1 MRLSLELELI
11 QGRPPPA
18 NPPLGPR
25 QRLAARI
32 GTCDTSLH
40 HAVLRSASW
49 DEGGNAVP
57 RYIGLDLH
65 KMYIHGCEWTPT
77 APEPQKVRH
86 FRFPNTH
93 AGWTWLLNQVDRT
106 CWVALEVT
114 GSAFE
119 AYDRLSPH
127 VDRVLLANPR
137 ELTRLGARRHT
148 DRVDAERLAKVL
160 ALESLPTVWV
170 PPLPMREVRRLL
182 RYRYRLV
189 QTRRRCITQA
199 KRLFQRHGILIG
211 PHASVHWAAIQQD
224 LTAIPAGDRAILASL
239 LRHMNGVEAEIR
251 AIETEI
257 ADRVHAVPQVR
268 QLLTMTNVG
277 LVGAAIIWASLGDPQ
292 RFPSPQAVGRYAG
305 LDPSF
310 VQSGETL
317 RRGRI
322 SKNGNPLLR
331 TVLVEVALGVA
342 RRDHGAL
349 GHFYRR
355 KRAQIGHKKAAIAVA
370 RKLLIVAWRI
380 LLTGEAYRAIKPK
393 AVARKHREIQRLLQ
407 YRPLLPTIAEAAI
420 APPHVDFTRIRHV
433 RTPVPA

>member
-1 MRLSLELELI
+1 M
-11 QGRPPPA
+11 
-18 NPPLGPR
+18 
-25 QRLAARI
+25 
-32 GTCDTSLH
+32 
-40 HAVLRSASW
+40 
-49 DEGGNAVP
+49 P

-65 KMYIHGCEWTPT
+65 KMYVHGCEWSPI
-77 APEPQKVRH
+77 APDKAKAKH

-93 AGWTWLLNQVDRT
+93 AGWTELLNQLDRS

-137 ELTRLGARRHT
+137 ELKRLGARRHT

-160 ALESLPTVWV
+160 ALDSLPTVWV

-189 QTRRRCITQA
+189 QTRRRCISQA
-199 KRLFQRHGILIG
+199 KRLLQRHGILLG
-211 PHASVHWAAIQQD
+211 RHASVHWAALRQD
-224 LTAIPAGDRAILASL
+224 LSVLPSGDHAILASL
-239 LRHMNGVEAEIR
+239 LRQMNGVETELR
-251 AIETEI
+251 AMETEI
-257 ADRVHAVPQVR
+257 AERVHAVPDVR

-277 LVGAAIIWASLGDPQ
+277 LVGAATIWASLGDPH
-292 RFPSPQAVGRYAG
+292 RFTSPKQVGRYAG

-310 VQSGETL
+310 VQSGEAL

-322 SKNGNPLLR
+322 SKNGNTLLR

-342 RRDHGAL
+342 RRDDGAL

-355 KRAQIGHKKAAIAVA
+355 KNAQIGHKKAAIALA

-380 LLTGEAYRAIKPK
+380 LLTKEAYRALKPK
-393 AVARKHREIQRLLQ
+393 AVARKHREIHRLLQ
-407 YRPLLPTIAEAAI
+407 SPPALPTIAEAAI
-420 APPHVDFTRIRHV
+420 APAHVAFTRIRHV

>member
-1 MRLSLELELI
+1 M
-11 QGRPPPA
+11 
-18 NPPLGPR
+18 
-25 QRLAARI
+25 
-32 GTCDTSLH
+32 
-40 HAVLRSASW
+40 
-49 DEGGNAVP
+49 P

-77 APEPQKVRH
+77 APEPHKARH
-86 FRFPNTH
+86 FRFPNTQ
-93 AGWTWLLNQVDRT
+93 AGWTWLVNQVDRT

-137 ELTRLGARRHT
+137 ELKRLGARRHT
-148 DRVDAERLAKVL
+148 DRVDAARLAKVL
-160 ALESLPTVWV
+160 ALDSLPTVWV

-182 RYRYRLV
+182 RYRDRLV
-189 QTRRRCITQA
+189 RTRRRSISQA
-199 KRLFQRHGILIG
+199 KRVFQRHGILVG
-211 PHASVHWAAIQQD
+211 PHASVHWAAMEQD
-224 LTAIPAGDRAILASL
+224 LTGIPDGDRAILGSV
-239 LRHMNGVEAEIR
+239 LRQMNGLEAEIQ
-251 AIETEI
+251 AIEAEI
-257 ADRVHAVPQVR
+257 ARRVHTVPEVR

-277 LVGAAIIWASLGDPQ
+277 LVGAAIIWASLGDPH
-292 RFPSPQAVGRYAG
+292 RFTDPKQVGRYAG

-310 VQSGETL
+310 IQSGEEL

-331 TVLVEVALGVA
+331 TVLVEVALGMA

-355 KRAQIGHKKAAIAVA
+355 KKIQLGHKKAAIALA

-380 LLTGEAYRAIKPK
+380 LLTGEAYRAIKPA
-393 AVARKHREIQRLLQ
+393 AVARKYHTIQRLCDHM
-407 YRPLLPTIAEAAI
+407 PHLPTIVEAAI
-420 APPHVDFTRIRHV
+420 APAHLAYTRLRHD
-433 RTPVPA
+433 RTHARLTDGAHH

>member
-1 MRLSLELELI
+1 M
-11 QGRPPPA
+11 
-18 NPPLGPR
+18 
-25 QRLAARI
+25 
-32 GTCDTSLH
+32 
-40 HAVLRSASW
+40 
-49 DEGGNAVP
+49 P

-65 KMYIHGCEWTPT
+65 KVSIHGCEWTPT
-77 APEPQKVRH
+77 APAKQKARH
-86 FRFPNTH
+86 FRFPNTQ
-93 AGWTWLLNQVDRT
+93 AGWTWLLNQVDGT

-137 ELTRLGARRHT
+137 ELKRLGARRHS

-160 ALESLPTVWV
+160 ALDSLPTVWV

-182 RYRYRLV
+182 RYRFRLV
-189 QTRRRCITQA
+189 QTRRRCISQA
-199 KRLFQRHGILIG
+199 KRVLQRHGILIG
-211 PHASVHWAAIQQD
+211 PHASVHWAAMEQD
-224 LTAIPAGDRAILASL
+224 LTAIPSGDRAILASI
-239 LRHMNGVEAEIR
+239 LRQMNGGEAEIR

-257 ADRVHAVPQVR
+257 AERVHAVPQVR
-268 QLLTMTNVG
+268 QLLTITNVG
-277 LVGAAIIWASLGDPQ
+277 LIGAALIWASLGDPH
-292 RFPSPQAVGRYAG
+292 RFTSPKQVGRYAG

-310 VQSGETL
+310 VQSGEEL

-322 SKNGNPLLR
+322 SKNGNTLLR

-349 GHFYRR
+349 GQFYRR
-355 KRAQIGHKKAAIAVA
+355 KRSQIGHKKATIALA

-380 LLTGEAYRAIKPK
+380 LLTGESYRAIKPK

-407 YRPLLPTIAEAAI
+407 NRPPLPTIAEAAV
-420 APPHVDFTRIRHV
+420 AQPHVYFTRLRHY